1 MGIINAF
8 IEILAIGINL
18 YAMRRMIH
26 KKRME
31 LAEQRLNNGLPTV

>member
-1 MGIINAF
+1 MGIINAAMEVF
-8 IEILAIGINL
+8 SISISI

-31 LAEQRLNNGLPTV
+31 LMDQRYNNGAPTA